1 MSGVHALGDVM
12 KAVRVHGEI
21 VLRQPAA
28 APELAYFLYR
38 PPHVRESAPVVVSV
52 HGITRNACE
61 HALYLRPW
69 ADAYGAVLA
78 APLFDRCHYPAYQR
92 VGAERRGNAE
102 AAFNA
107 MLADIEAELERPI
120 GRISLAGYS
129 GGAQFA
135 HRYAFRNPQRVA
147 ALALGAAGWYTW
159 PDSELDYPLG
169 LGRSSPQLS
178 INLPDFLRLPIAVYV
193 GELDALRDAKLKQT
207 ARLDALQ
214 GTTRLERARRWVD
227 ALGEAGTR
235 LGIDTRA
242 TFEVLYN
249 VDHSFLRCVSRGGF
263 GRRVFESFFGT
274 RPGARERLD
283 HDHVRFQL
291 ADRLGA
297 PACAQAPRAVS
308 R

>member
-1 MSGVHALGDVM
+1 MSGVHNLGDVM

-28 APELAYFLYR
+28 APQLAYFLYR

-78 APLFDRCHYPAYQR
+78 APLFYQHHYPAYQR

-107 MLADIEAELERPI
+107 MLADIEAELGRPI

-135 HRYAFRNPQRVA
+135 HRYALRNPLRVA

-159 PDSELDYPLG
+159 PDSELAYPLG
-169 LGRSSPQLS
+169 LGQSSPQLS
-178 INLPDFLRLPIAVYV
+178 INLPEFLRLPIAVYV
-193 GELDALRDAKLKQT
+193 GEFDALRDAKLKQT

-235 LGIDTRA
+235 LGMDTRIS
-242 TFEVLYN
+242 FHVLSN
-249 VDHSFLRCVSRGGF
+249 ANHSFLRCVRRGDF
-263 GRRVFESFFGT
+263 GRRVFQSFFGHA
-274 RPGARERLD
+274 PGACERLD
-283 HDHVRFQL
+283 HARFQPTE
-291 ADRLGA
+291 RLRA
-297 PACAQAPRAVS
+297 PACAQTARAVS
-308 R
+308 G